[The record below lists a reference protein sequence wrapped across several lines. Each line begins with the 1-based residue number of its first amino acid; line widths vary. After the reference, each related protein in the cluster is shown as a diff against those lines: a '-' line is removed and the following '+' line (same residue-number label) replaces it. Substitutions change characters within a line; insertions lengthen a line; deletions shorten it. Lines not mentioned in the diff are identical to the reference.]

1 MGFSTLL
8 GNERLKENLTRSLK
22 KGHISHFYLISGPEG
37 SGKHTLA
44 HLLSAA
50 ILCEGTE
57 PPCMTCHA
65 CRRVLED
72 IHPDVI
78 WVEDKDKKTVT
89 VDLMRQARADAFIR
103 PNEAAYKIYV
113 IPRAQDMR
121 LEAQNALLKILEE
134 PPEYAVFLLLTDNP
148 NKMLPTIRS
157 RCTALNL
164 NALPEETLRSALH
177 REFPE
182 AAKETL
188 ESALERSGGFLGQAK
203 VLMTQE
209 ESPQTKQFVEVY
221 LNGKDREYAELL
233 CPMEKW
239 KRDPLSQEL
248 TAWRALLADALLA
261 RGGMR
266 ASSPLAARIAEKR
279 QGGDLLSAVDVLQK
293 AIDYTQG
300 NVSPAAVCGWLFFA
314 LQK

>member
-8 GNERLKENLTRSLK
+8 GNERLKENLNRSLK

-203 VLMTQE
+203 ALMTQA

-221 LNGKDREYAELL
+221 LNRKDREYAELL

-239 KRDPLSQEL
+239 KRDQLSQEL

-314 LQK
+314 LRK

>member
-22 KGHISHFYLISGPEG
+22 KGHIAHFYLISGPEG

-57 PPCMTCHA
+57 PPCMSCHA

-164 NALPEETLRSALH
+164 NALPEETL
-177 REFPE
+177 
-182 AAKETL
+182 

-203 VLMTQE
+203 VLMTQA

-221 LNGKDREYAELL
+221 LNGKDRDYAELL

-239 KRDPLSQEL
+239 KRDQLSQEL

-314 LQK
+314 LRK